1 MSKFYCGYSEEL
13 MTRNNKYLQEDTNI
27 AEHPLPPQTA
37 YHFWMYLEGWKYGVT
52 ASVEWKKISDKTKWK
67 EMEKTDKARHES
79 EMKLYMKRKM

>member
-1 MSKFYCGYSEEL
+1 